1 MKIII
6 DGSYIAFRTY
16 HKSPPLTN
24 SKGVPTAVIH
34 GVMQTII
41 TQINKYG
48 IENVAVVFDAKGKN
62 RRHEIYPDYKATRD
76 VTPEDLGVQF
86 GIMDELIPLL
96 GVAYYKVDGYEGD
109 DIMATLAA
117 NTGDEVGMLTKD
129 KDLYQIVDDRVKIY
143 DSQKGTFGGAELV
156 NEKFGV
162 G

>member
-24 SKGVPTAVIH
+24 SNGVPTSVIH

-48 IENVAVVFDAKGKN
+48 IENIAVVFDSKEKN
-62 RRHEIYPDYKATRD
+62 RRHEIYSEYKTTRD

-86 GIMDELIPLL
+86 GIMD
-96 GVAYYKVDGYEGD
+96 
-109 DIMATLAA
+109 
-117 NTGDEVGMLTKD
+117 
-129 KDLYQIVDDRVKIY
+129 
-143 DSQKGTFGGAELV
+143 
-156 NEKFGV
+156 
-162 G
+162 